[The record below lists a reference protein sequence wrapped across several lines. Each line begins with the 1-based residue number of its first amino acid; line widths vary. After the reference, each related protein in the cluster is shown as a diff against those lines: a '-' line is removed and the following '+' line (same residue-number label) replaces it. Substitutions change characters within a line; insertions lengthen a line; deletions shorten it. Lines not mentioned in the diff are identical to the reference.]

1 LKVINAAAQ
10 PRYVG
15 LVVLSNFTIK
25 CNLVHHNTSIQMNI
39 LQSLRDPKSAF
50 IIVASTIGF
59 AAGIYLLWDY
69 LSFTLMADE
78 TQGRV
83 VAISDH
89 YFTIQYN
96 VEGQTFQIKEH
107 IPKWGMRHGWTV
119 SVLYDPLSPNNA
131 RVSNKNWIYPVIL
144 IFLSISWFLYPLYPK
159 IFGRDEDVET

>member
-1 LKVINAAAQ
+1 
-10 PRYVG
+10 
-15 LVVLSNFTIK
+15 
-25 CNLVHHNTSIQMNI
+25 MNI
-39 LQSLRDPKSAF
+39 PQIPHDPKSLF

-78 TQGRV
+78 TQGQI
-83 VAISDH
+83 VATDDH
-89 YFTIQYN
+89 YYTILYN
-96 VEGQTFQIKEH
+96 VEGQTFRIKER

-159 IFGRDEDVET
+159 IFGRGTDEET